1 MAAQSIDTFH
11 TASPLEVGG
20 ARYQIYRL
28 ESLAKATSLPVDRLP
43 FSLKI
48 LLENLL
54 RCEDDRHVSAG
65 DIQALAGWDPAAKPD
80 KEIAF
85 MPARILL
92 QDLTGVPAIVDL
104 AAMRE
109 GIRRLGGD
117 PGRIN
122 PLQPVDLVID
132 HSVQVDHFGSL
143 QSFAANSKLEYE
155 RNRERYAFLRWGQKA
170 FDNFSVVPPDTG
182 IVHQI
187 NLEFLGKVVFTGSR
201 TATPW
206 PIPTRWWAPIPTR
219 P

>member
-155 RNRERYAFLRWGQKA
+155 RNRNGMRSCAGARRPSTTSAWCRPTPASSIRSTWSSSARW
-170 FDNFSVVPPDTG
+170 SSP
-182 IVHQI
+182 
-187 NLEFLGKVVFTGSR
+187 GSR

>member
-1 MAAQSIDTFH
+1 MASQSIDTFH

-28 ESLAKATSLPVDRLP
+28 ESLAKETSLPVDRLP

-54 RCEDDRHVSAG
+54 RCEDDRHVSAP
-65 DIQALAGWDPAAKPD
+65 DIRALAGWDPAAKPD

-155 RNRERYAFLRWGQKA
+155 RNQERYAFLRWGQKA
-170 FDNFSVVPPDTG
+170 FDNSAWCRPTPASSIRSTWSFWARWSSPR
-182 IVHQI
+182 
-187 NLEFLGKVVFTGSR
+187 SR

-206 PIPTRWWAPIPTR
+206 PIRTRWWAPIPTR